1 MTLVDTNILLDILSG
16 DAQWLDWSATMMAR
30 RAEMGPLYINDV
42 IVAEL
47 SARMETERELDIAL
61 DALNVIIERTP
72 KPALFLAGKAF
83 RKYRNSGGTRTGVL
97 PDMFIGAHA
106 LISHYAVLTRDTRR
120 YGTYFP
126 EVVLLTPD

>member
-16 DAQWLDWSATMMAR
+16 DPQWLDWSATMMAR

-126 EVVLLTPD
+126 EVMLLTPD

>member
-1 MTLVDTNILLDILSG
+1 VTLVDTNILLDILSG
-16 DAQWLDWSATMMAR
+16 EPQWLDWSAAMMAR
-30 RAEMGPLYINDV
+30 RAELGPLYINDV

-61 DALNVIIERTP
+61 DTLKVIIERTP
-72 KPALFLAGKAF
+72 RAALFLAGKAF

-106 LISHYAVLTRDTRR
+106 LVSRYAVLTRDTRR

-126 EVVLLTPD
+126 EVPLITPD

>member
-16 DAQWLDWSATMMAR
+16 DPQWLDWSATMMAR

-47 SARMETERELDIAL
+47 SARMEIERELDVAL

-126 EVVLLTPD
+126 EIMLLTPD